1 MTKLDNTCINGCIPW
16 LKKEIDKN
24 DLFIFRVINDDHIGA
39 FFKNDP
45 DHCFG
50 CFMSKLYSVLLMRS
64 LNRKEGK

>member
-1 MTKLDNTCINGCIPW
+1 MTKLDNTRINGCIPW

-45 DHCFG
+45 DHCF
-50 CFMSKLYSVLLMRS
+50 CVFYVKVVQRIIDEEFES
-64 LNRKEGK
+64 EGG